1 MLIFELFDK
10 PVEITYKQ
18 NQPTNVIAAFRVGD
32 IDYMFQAVSHYGS
45 PGDERVFNIAF
56 EGGGEFG
63 ITGTGN
69 APVVF
74 ATVITILRK
83 VLQECAVD
91 VLRFEVDN
99 DEPSRLKLYKR
110 LVSKLI
116 PNWTVQI
123 MHDDYCYYITVINPK
138 TKK

>member
-10 PVEITYKQ
+10 PAEITYTKI
-18 NQPTNVIAAFRVGD
+18 QPNDVIAAFRVGD
-32 IDYMFQAVSHYGS
+32 IDYMFQAVSYG
-45 PGDERVFNIAF
+45 DDRVFDVAF

-63 ITGTGN
+63 ITWTGN

-74 ATVITILRK
+74 ATVITILQR
-83 VLQECAVD
+83 VLQECDID
-91 VLRFEVDN
+91 VLRFEVDK

-116 PNWTVQI
+116 PKWT
-123 MHDDYCYYITVINPK
+123 MHYLHSEYHYDIYVTNPNAS
-138 TKK
+138 TK

>member
-10 PVEITYKQ
+10 PAEITYTKIHP
-18 NQPTNVIAAFRVGD
+18 NDVIAAFKVGD
-32 IDYMFQAVSHYGS
+32 IDYMFQAVEY
-45 PGDERVFNIAF
+45 GDERGVFNIAF
-56 EGGGEFG
+56 EGGGGFG

-74 ATVITILRK
+74 ATVITILQK

-123 MHDDYCYYITVINPK
+123 MHDDFCYYITVINPK

>member
-45 PGDERVFNIAF
+45 PGDERVFDIAF

-83 VLQECAVD
+83 VLQECVVD
-91 VLRFEVDN
+91 ILRFEVDN

-123 MHDDYCYYITVINPK
+123 THDDYYYITVINPK

>member
-10 PVEITYKQ
+10 PVEITYEQ

-32 IDYMFQAVSHYGS
+32 IDYMFQAYGS
-45 PGDERVFNIAF
+45 PGDERVFDIAF
-56 EGGGEFG
+56 EGGGEYG

-83 VLQECAVD
+83 VLQECVVD

-123 MHDDYCYYITVINPK
+123 IHDDCYYITVINPDSVIPIR
-138 TKK
+138 